1 MPLRLVKS
9 AGPLAPDRGERP
21 GATAAFLL
29 INGKGAVMEVT
40 GWEALSLSEAPRV
53 LTAPVE
59 GDEPVPAAIAHAVAV
74 ARRSRRPVVRLVEV
88 TLDRPHLYVITAA
101 PLPGSARSGQMAVSV
116 AETGEPRAT
125 SAEGKVIRQ
134 LGHDLRTPLTSI
146 SGAVE
151 LLQSGRLGPLQ
162 EGQTRVVGLMQR
174 GADALLKLIDQA
186 TAPYRGHRDLA
197 SVLGVGVEELV
208 AGGLEEGAGLDD
220 DAAGAGD
227 EDDAAPDGGPA
238 GSGEAPG
245 RGSEGGAG
253 GAGSRPRVRGGF
265 GGKRERGR

>member
-29 INGKGAVMEVT
+29 VNAKGAVVGVH
-40 GWEALSLSEAPRV
+40 GWEALSLNEAPRV
-53 LTAPVE
+53 ITAPAE
-59 GDEPVPAAIAHAVAV
+59 GEEPVPAAIAHAVRI
-74 ARRSRRPVVRLVEV
+74 ARQSRRPVVRLVEM

-101 PLPGSARSGQMAVSV
+101 PLPGPGRSGHIAVSV

-162 EGQTRVVGLMQR
+162 EGQTKVVGLMQR
-174 GADALLKLIDQA
+174 GADSLLKLIDKA

-208 AGGLEEGAGLDD
+208 AGGLEEGAGLADD
-220 DAAGAGD
+220 LPDDGD
-227 EDDAAPDGGPA
+227 DEAPDGG
-238 GSGEAPG
+238 
-245 RGSEGGAG
+245 
-253 GAGSRPRVRGGF
+253 RGGL
-265 GGKRERGR
+265 GKKRERGR